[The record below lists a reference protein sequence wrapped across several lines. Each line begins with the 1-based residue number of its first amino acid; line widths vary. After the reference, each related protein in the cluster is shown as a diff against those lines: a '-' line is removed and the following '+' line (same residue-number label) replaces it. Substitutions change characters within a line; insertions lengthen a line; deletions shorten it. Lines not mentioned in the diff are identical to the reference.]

1 MLIRHLAEKAEY
13 FTAEELSR
21 KVEVSVRT
29 IKRYIGDVA
38 DRLREYDV
46 EILSTKGIGY
56 KLHGSPKQIYRL
68 RQATE
73 SYLTLSQLDDSTE
86 GRIGKVIC
94 AFLNNTYLNAETL
107 SELLHLSIASTNKLL
122 AEVKKR
128 LHQYELEIVSKP
140 FYGSCLVGDELKI
153 RKLILDYAIK
163 NDERNIVELR
173 LNAIEKTE
181 LKEIETSIT
190 VALTDNKIILA
201 DKDFNLLLTRVLI
214 AVARSRQKSCLKT
227 SELAKNH
234 RLHNYEFIQG
244 LLREIGKKLNVAI
257 SEAEISYVSSSSGI
271 IIYDYNTRTKL
282 TLDEKEEE
290 QL

>member
-1 MLIRHLAEKAEY
+1 M
-13 FTAEELSR
+13 
-21 KVEVSVRT
+21 
-29 IKRYIGDVA
+29 
-38 DRLREYDV
+38 
-46 EILSTKGIGY
+46 
-56 KLHGSPKQIYRL
+56 
-68 RQATE
+68 
-73 SYLTLSQLDDSTE
+73 
-86 GRIGKVIC
+86 
-94 AFLNNTYLNAETL
+94 
-107 SELLHLSIASTNKLL
+107 
-122 AEVKKR
+122 
-128 LHQYELEIVSKP
+128 
-140 FYGSCLVGDELKI
+140 KI

-282 TLDEKEEE
+282 TLDEKDALS
-290 QL
+290 QLRQRYAQ